1 VTCDNVVV
9 QGNSDSQG
17 DLWDVSSVAGHL
29 LPAGTVFAF
38 LAEHRLELF
47 PPEMFADLF
56 PSTRG
61 RPSVAPEV
69 VASMLV
75 LQALHGLS
83 DRAAAEA
90 VTFDLRWKAACG
102 LAVDGSAFHPTVL
115 TYWRR
120 RLAASQHP
128 NRIFDAVKEVIADT
142 GVLKGRTRRALDSTV
157 LNDAVATQDTVTQL
171 VAAIRRVG
179 AVVPGG
185 ADVVARLGTATDY
198 STPAKPEIAWDDKTA
213 REQLVDALV
222 RDALAI
228 VAAVSGPD
236 TECPDAATP
245 AGQAVALLALVA
257 GQDVEWVDTDTDGSG
272 AGHGQGGGRW
282 RIARRVAAD
291 RVISTVDT
299 DTRHARKTRSRRQ
312 DGYKGHIN
320 AEPETGLITAAIL
333 TKAAGTGSG
342 DAEVGTQLI
351 AADDTLDGPAEVL
364 GDSAYGSGQMLC
376 DLAAAGHDPVIKP
389 KPVPTPSGLE
399 NPFTADDFI
408 VDHDGQ
414 MVTCPNGV
422 RASFAN
428 KTRTAPFRRACTT
441 CPLRSR
447 CTTAAAGRT
456 VHVGEHDQRVREHR
470 ARWAREP
477 AMRRTYRQHR
487 PMVERSI
494 AWMTRAA
501 RTLRYR
507 GVAKNDASWKL
518 RAAAVNLKRLTALG
532 LSIEDGVWALG

>member
-1 VTCDNVVV
+1 
-9 QGNSDSQG
+9 
-17 DLWDVSSVAGHL
+17 VAGHL

-69 VASMLV
+69 VASVLV

-90 VTFDLRWKAACG
+90 VAFDLRWKAACG
-102 LAVDGSAFHPTVL
+102 LAVDGAAFHPTVL

-171 VAAIRRVG
+171 VAAIRRVA

-198 STPAKPEIAWDDKTA
+198 STPAKPDIAWDDKTA
-213 REQLVDALV
+213 REQLVDSLV

-236 TECPDAATP
+236 TECPDAASP

-257 GQDVEWVDTDTDGSG
+257 GQDVEWVDPDDDDRGE
-272 AGHGQGGGRW
+272 GHGPGGGRW

-299 DTRHARKTRSRRQ
+299 NTRHARKTRSRRQ

-320 AEPETGLITAAIL
+320 AEPDTGLITAAIL
-333 TKAAGTGSG
+333 TKAAGP
-342 DAEVGTQLI
+342 V
-351 AADDTLDGPAEVL
+351 AATPK
-364 GDSAYGSGQMLC
+364 SA
-376 DLAAAGHDPVIKP
+376 
-389 KPVPTPSGLE
+389 PS
-399 NPFTADDFI
+399 
-408 VDHDGQ
+408 
-414 MVTCPNGV
+414 
-422 RASFAN
+422 
-428 KTRTAPFRRACTT
+428 
-441 CPLRSR
+441 
-447 CTTAAAGRT
+447 
-456 VHVGEHDQRVREHR
+456 
-470 ARWAREP
+470 
-477 AMRRTYRQHR
+477 
-487 PMVERSI
+487 
-494 AWMTRAA
+494 
-501 RTLRYR
+501 
-507 GVAKNDASWKL
+507 
-518 RAAAVNLKRLTALG
+518 
-532 LSIEDGVWALG
+532 

>member
-1 VTCDNVVV
+1 M
-9 QGNSDSQG
+9 
-17 DLWDVSSVAGHL
+17 AGHL

-69 VASMLV
+69 VASVLV

-142 GVLKGRTRRALDSTV
+142 GVLQGRTRRALDSTV

-171 VAAIRRVG
+171 VAAIRRVA

-198 STPAKPEIAWDDKTA
+198 STPAKPEIAWDDKGA

-222 RDALAI
+222 GDALAI

-236 TECPDAATP
+236 TECPDAASP

-257 GQDVEWVDTDTDGSG
+257 GQDVEWVDTDTDTATGSS
-272 AGHGQGGGRW
+272 GHGQGGGRW

-320 AEPETGLITAAIL
+320 AEPDTGLITAAIL

-351 AADDTLDGPAEVL
+351 AADDTLDGPGEVL

-389 KPVPTPSGLE
+389 KPVPTPSGLQ

-408 VDHDGQ
+408 VDHAGQ
-414 MVTCPNGV
+414 MVSCPNGV
-422 RASFAN
+422 RATFAN
-428 KTRTAPFRRACTT
+428 KTRTALFRHACTT

-456 VHVGEHDQRVREHR
+456 VHIGEHDQRVREHR

-477 AMRRTYRQHR
+477 EMRRNYRQHR
-487 PMVERSI
+487 PMIERSI
-494 AWMTRAA
+494 AWMTRGA

-532 LSIEDGVWALG
+532 LNIEDGVWALG

>member
-1 VTCDNVVV
+1 V

-17 DLWDVSSVAGHL
+17 DLWDVSLVAGHL
-29 LPAGTVFAF
+29 LPAGSVFSF
-38 LAEHRLELF
+38 LAEHRCELF
-47 PPEMFADLF
+47 GPEMFADLF
-56 PSTRG
+56 PSSRG

-69 VASMLV
+69 VASVLL

-128 NRIFDAVKEVIADT
+128 NRIFEAVKEVIADT

-171 VAAIRRVG
+171 VAAIRRVA

-198 STPAKPEIAWDDKTA
+198 SKPGKPDIAWEDKTA

-228 VAAVSGPD
+228 GGALTGPNAD
-236 TECPDAATP
+236 PVDPASA
-245 AGQAVALLALVA
+245 AGQALALLALVA
-257 GQDVEWVDTDTDGSG
+257 GQDVEWVPPEGNDGD
-272 AGHGQGGGRW
+272 GGGRW
-282 RIARRVAAD
+282 QIARTVAAD

-299 DTRHARKTRSRRQ
+299 DTRHARKTRAHRQ

-320 AEPETGLITAAIL
+320 AEPDTGLITAATL
-333 TKAAGTGSG
+333 TKAAGAGSG
-342 DAEVGTQLI
+342 DAEVGGQLI

-364 GDSAYGSGQMLC
+364 GDSAYGSGQMLA
-376 DLAAAGHDPVIKP
+376 DLVAAGHDPVIKP
-389 KPVPTPSGLE
+389 KPVPAPSGLE
-399 NPFTADDFI
+399 NPLTADEFI
-408 VDHDGQ
+408 VDHDGRT
-414 MVTCPNGV
+414 VTCPNGV
-422 RASFAN
+422 TASFAN
-428 KTRTAPFRRACTT
+428 KTRTAKFRQACTP
-441 CPLRSR
+441 CPFRSR
-447 CTTAAAGRT
+447 CTTAAVGRT
-456 VHVGEHDQRVREHR
+456 VHVGEHDRRVREHR
-470 ARWAREP
+470 ARWARDE
-477 AMRRTYRQHR
+477 AMRADYRQHR
-487 PMVERSI
+487 PMIERSI
-494 AWMTRAA
+494 AWMTRGA

-532 LSIEDGVWALG
+532 LGIEDGVWALG